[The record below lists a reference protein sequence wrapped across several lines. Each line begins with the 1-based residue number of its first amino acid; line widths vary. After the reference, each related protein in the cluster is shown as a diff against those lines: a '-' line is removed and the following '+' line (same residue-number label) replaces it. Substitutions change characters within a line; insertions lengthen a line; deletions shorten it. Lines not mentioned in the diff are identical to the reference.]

1 MNRNLFSHF
10 AQLPTANISRSKFSR
25 DSSLKTSFNVGQ
37 VIPIYFDE
45 VLPGDTFQMK
55 TNYVCRMQPL
65 VSSPM
70 DDLWLDVYYF
80 FVPNR
85 LVWDHWEEFMG
96 ENKTSAWYPEVEY
109 SIPQLTIPSNSSP
122 FYGSLYDYFGLPIR
136 KGAVSVSALP
146 FRAYALIMDEW
157 FRDEN
162 LQDPLVISKGDASQ
176 SFTASTNT
184 GPDSYA
190 RGGKPF
196 VAAKSHDYFTSCLP
210 SPQKGP
216 DVTLPSVASGLAPVF
231 TSDTV
236 HAPQNK
242 SLVFSGGVGTGT
254 VGSTVDQSL
263 HPWSM
268 NANFSADGA
277 ISGSSPLGALGNTL
291 SPLPTNVLY
300 SGQSSSS
307 RQLLV
312 EPLNLVA
319 DLAGATMQPVT
330 INQLRQAIAIQQLYE
345 RDARYGSRYTE
356 ILKGH
361 FGVTSPDSRLQR
373 PEYLGGSRTAIN
385 IDQVVQTSSGT
396 ETSPQANIAGTSLT
410 SQSHGDFIQSFTE
423 HGMIIGLA
431 VARYRHTYQQG
442 IPRSFSR
449 KSRFDYYWPV
459 LANIGEMAV
468 LNKEI
473 YSDGSSLDDEVFG
486 YQEAW
491 ADYRYKPSLVTG
503 EMRSGLSKTLDSWH
517 FADYYASRP
526 YLSSDWIREDPS
538 NVDRVLA
545 VSSSNANQLFAD
557 FYFQCQ
563 TTRPMPLYSVPG
575 LSKL

>member
-1 MNRNLFSHF
+1 MMNRNLFSHF

-96 ENKTSAWYPEVEY
+96 ANKTSAWYPTVEY

-122 FYGSLYDYFGLPIR
+122 FYGSLYDYFGLPMR

-176 SFTASTNT
+176 TFTASTNT

-210 SPQKGP
+210 APQKGP
-216 DVTLPSVASGLAPVF
+216 DVTIEGFGGLAPVI
-231 TSDTV
+231 TSELSHNNSSSPTLRFDVSGGLATEAGERM
-236 HAPQNK
+236 H
-242 SLVFSGGVGTGT
+242 LGLMFSGTGESENNVDLGSFVPNSVNDGFTFRGGGVDFKAIP
-254 VGSTVDQSL
+254 SNL
-263 HPWSM
+263 Y
-268 NANFSADGA
+268 ADM
-277 ISGSSPLGALGNTL
+277 SS
-291 SPLPTNVLY
+291 V
-300 SGQSSSS
+300 SSS
-307 RQLLV
+307 L
-312 EPLNLVA
+312 
-319 DLAGATMQPVT
+319 T
-330 INQLRQAIAIQQLYE
+330 INQLRQAVAIQQLYE

-503 EMRSGLSKTLDSWH
+503 EMRSGITKTLDSWH

-526 YLSSDWIREDPS
+526 YLSSGWIREDLS